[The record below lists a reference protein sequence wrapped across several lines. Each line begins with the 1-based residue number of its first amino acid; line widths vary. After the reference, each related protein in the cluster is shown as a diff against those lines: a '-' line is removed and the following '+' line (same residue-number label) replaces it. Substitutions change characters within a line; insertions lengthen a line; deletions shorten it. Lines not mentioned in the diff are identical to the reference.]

1 MNQVAENY
9 IPSKNIALR
18 NSFWQELKVN
28 GNCEGYQR
36 EAAAAV
42 RAFLQVLDRQDI
54 MNNINSVMN
63 EIKSN

>member
-18 NSFWQELKVN
+18 SSFWEALKVN

-36 EAAAAV
+36 EAAVAV
-42 RAFLQVLDRQDI
+42 RAFLQVLEFTFLVVKI
-54 MNNINSVMN
+54 
-63 EIKSN
+63 

>member
-1 MNQVAENY
+1 MIQVAENY

-36 EAAAAV
+36 EAAVAV
-42 RAFLQVLDRQDI
+42 RTFLQVLEFTFLVVKI
-54 MNNINSVMN
+54 
-63 EIKSN
+63 